1 MHIWPNNLNVFRFS
15 WSRWFILW
23 ISILSIGLSFLSISF
38 LELVELKAW
47 DLHFRQRGTK
57 HPSGQIVFVSI
68 DEESVN
74 KIGRW
79 PWPRRKMALLLQ
91 AVEKSGAKAIGLDM
105 GFFEP
110 DLGLRRQAILDAQQ
124 AIRTAFGTQVESIAS
139 FLNALSQEEDDDMI
153 LAQTI
158 RSLSIPIV
166 LGHFFYFNPKGFLP
180 PHPPVQVLNKASISL
195 VRQLAPPAPGTLAEA
210 TGMETN
216 LSLFEEQSPFS
227 ASFNVFADPDGTVR
241 WMPLVIRYEQRLFPS
256 LALQTLSASFPEHQL
271 MVVTDSYGIFEIR
284 FGPVRIP
291 TNNRGE
297 ILVNHYGPGYTF
309 PYFSAVNLMEAQAIS
324 ENLKNRIV
332 IIGNTTVGLHDM
344 RPTPFDPVFPGV
356 ELHCAVM
363 ENILNQ
369 DFLSRSDRISPWLDM
384 TAIILLAVL
393 FGFLLRF
400 TSGFVLAA
408 GVLVLIGGYI
418 GFSHYAFLH
427 LKIWI
432 NHIYPLFNLIILY
445 IGTSIHSFLTEERE
459 KRRIRQTFGL
469 YVQDSVVEK
478 MLKHPELLRLGGEK
492 KELTVLFSD
501 IRGFTTLSESLPPEQ
516 LVTQLNEYLTE
527 MTQIVLQ
534 NQGTLDKYIGDAI
547 MAIFGAPLDDPDHA
561 RHACETAL
569 QMNERL
575 KSLQERWIKENKPPL
590 AIGIGINTGAMIVGN
605 MGSERRFDY
614 TVLGDNVNLAS
625 RLEGLTKMYGVTIIV
640 SDSTW
645 KQIGH
650 IFWGRQLD
658 RVRVK
663 GKHQPVGIHEIM
675 ARKEADLETMEEAIR
690 RFEDGIQAYMAAQW
704 DTAISHFES
713 VLALI
718 PNDPPSTLYIHRC
731 QQLVQKP
738 PDAHWECIT
747 TIDYK

>member
-1 MHIWPNNLNVFRFS
+1 MPLLHKRIIPVS
-15 WSRWFILW
+15 WNFCFVCLTTICLIVLYF
-23 ISILSIGLSFLSISF
+23 ISIPFLDLI
-38 LELVELKAW
+38 ELKAY
-47 DLHFRQRGTK
+47 DLHFRQRG
-57 HPSGQIVFVSI
+57 HQAPSGKTAFIGI
-68 DEESVN
+68 DEDSVN

-79 PWPRRKMALLLQ
+79 PWPRRKMAQLLQ

-110 DLGLRRQAILDAQQ
+110 DPNLRQQ
-124 AIRTAFGTQVESIAS
+124 AIRDVQRVIQTAFGARVDSIAS
-139 FLNALSQEEDDDMI
+139 FLNVLSQEEDDDMI

-166 LGHFFYFNPKGFLP
+166 LGHFFYFDPKGFLP
-180 PHPPVQVLNKASISL
+180 PPPPPQALDKASIPL
-195 VRQLAPPAPGTLAEA
+195 VRQIATPETGTLPEA
-210 TGMETN
+210 VGMEIN
-216 LSLFEEQSPFS
+216 LPIFEERTPFS

-241 WMPLVIRYEQRLFPS
+241 WMPLVIRYSQRLFPS
-256 LALQTLSASFPEHQL
+256 LALQTLAASFPGKQL
-271 MVVTDSYGIFEIR
+271 MVVTDKYGISEIR
-284 FGPVRIP
+284 FGPTRIP

-297 ILVNHYGPGYTF
+297 ILVNHYGPAYTF
-309 PYFSAVNLMEAQAIS
+309 PYFSAASLLEAQDDS
-324 ENLKNRIV
+324 QRLKNKIV

-369 DFLSRSDRISPWLDM
+369 NFLSRSDRISPWLDM
-384 TAIILLAVL
+384 AAIISLAVL
-393 FGFLLRF
+393 FALLLRC
-400 TSGFVLAA
+400 TRGLVLAA
-408 GVLVLIGGYI
+408 GVLVLIVGYI

-427 LKIWI
+427 LKVWI
-432 NHIYPLFNLIILY
+432 NHVYPLFNLIILY

-478 MLKHPELLRLGGEK
+478 MLEHPEMLRLGGEK

-501 IRGFTTLSESLPPEQ
+501 IRGFTTLSESLPPEE
-516 LVTQLNEYLTE
+516 LVSQLNEYLTE
-527 MTQIVLQ
+527 MTQIVLE
-534 NQGTLDKYIGDAI
+534 NQGTLDKYIGDAV

-575 KSLQERWIKENKPPL
+575 KALRERWITEGKPPL

-625 RLEGLTKMYGVTIIV
+625 RLEGLTKMYGVTMIV

-645 KQIGH
+645 EKTGNA
-650 IFWGRQLD
+650 FWSRQLD

-663 GKHQPVGIHEIM
+663 GKHKPVGIHEIL
-675 ARKEADLETMEEAIR
+675 ARKDADIGTMEEAIR
-690 RFEDGIQAYMAAQW
+690 RFDDGIQAYTAAQW
-704 DTAISHFES
+704 DTAISHFQA
-713 VLALI
+713 VLEHI
-718 PNDPPSTLYIHRC
+718 PNDPPSTLYIQRC
-731 QQLVQKP
+731 QQLRQQP
-738 PDAHWECIT
+738 PDAHWDGIT
-747 TIDYK
+747 TLDHK